1 MSGTTK
7 KSKPKR
13 QLVSQDDC
21 IAWAVGKGFT
31 IERDGDWCWLTHDI
45 NSDGSGFS
53 DKQEIELRDYGFRKR
68 SSGHRKLRSGSRG
81 FWGHSCMAPTKHRFR
96 GRGKSK
102 MPPPVPVPTPAA
114 EEGESL
120 MDKLKKQLQEART

>member
-68 SSGHRKLRSGSRG
+68 SSGPRKLRSGSRG
-81 FWGHSCMAPTKHRFR
+81 FWGHSCMAPTRLKRFTK
-96 GRGKSK
+96 GKSK
-102 MPPPVPVPTPAA
+102 PAPA
-114 EEGESL
+114 VTTATTEEGESL
-120 MDKLKKQLQEART
+120 IDKLKRQLQEAKA